1 MELLL
6 QFCFRRV
13 YPEGAG
19 LGLEAFEAGQD
30 WFFPLS
36 PHLPW
41 LIVDV
46 ACRQTDKGL
55 SSRVP
60 GDFFLSVFPS
70 FSSDRIA
77 QLSMSVSPGR
87 VPH

>member
-30 WFFPLS
+30 WFFRLS
-36 PHLPW
+36 LHLPW

-46 ACRQTDKGL
+46 ACRQTDNGL